1 MEISQQFTEEWIL
14 NTVGWSEYYL
24 YDTPTSRRP
33 WLSRPKK
40 WKKIDSILMRF
51 KAHTKF
57 SDRRHP
63 EEFSA
68 HWLLPSLR
76 GMWGVPSRHKQFIG
90 RETELRRIRK
100 ALEYSSNNYGGLTL
114 IETVGIG
121 GVGKTQLAIEY
132 CYRHYEAIVR
142 GDEQR
147 YGLIVWID
155 AQSKASVSKSFHDL
169 GVDIGV
175 PGIETMAQE
184 HIIQEIKSR
193 LYRSDWPWLL
203 VFDNFEPWE
212 GKNPMDLLNNYIP
225 NGSSGLKG
233 ISHVLVTSRVMLPG
247 FDEKVQYPWVVSAP
261 KNR

>member
-1 MEISQQFTEEWIL
+1 
-14 NTVGWSEYYL
+14 
-24 YDTPTSRRP
+24 
-33 WLSRPKK
+33 
-40 WKKIDSILMRF
+40 MRF
-51 KAHTKF
+51 KTHTKF

-76 GMWGVPSRHKQFIG
+76 GMWGVPARHKQFIG

-169 GVDIGV
+169 GVDIGLSGLAPMGWTWWLV
-175 PGIETMAQE
+175 KKGTPEDRVQILRDALKRALDRESVQSG
-184 HIIQEIKSR
+184 IKS
-193 LYRSDWPWLL
+193 LGFVPLL
-203 VFDNFEPWE
+203 FAPEDYAEIVGPVGDQLMGMKDALAWE
-212 GKNPMDLLNNYIP
+212 EEQLSKY
-225 NGSSGLKG
+225 
-233 ISHVLVTSRVMLPG
+233 
-247 FDEKVQYPWVVSAP
+247 
-261 KNR
+261 